1 MIFVQIYIKILGFGQ
16 KSILMRVDLFEI
28 FLSETSEI
36 CLFFD
41 ISLVFDRKCWLFLFS
56 KRWWAFTLHCGSL
69 FYIKIPTPQVVPLFR
84 VYPFDLLDFHKKD
97 KH

>member
-1 MIFVQIYIKILGFGQ
+1 MDIGFVLVAE
-16 KSILMRVDLFEI
+16 KSSVCMAK
-28 FLSETSEI
+28 TSEI
-36 CLFFD
+36 CLVFG
-41 ISLVFDRKCWLFLFS
+41 ISLVSDRKCWLFLFS